1 MAHLAHRLDLGGGKK
16 FLIQFGKTTIRP
28 INNQKKVQTSLSLC
42 CLILRLGMGSAYK
55 LPTKTHMPIHRH
67 LQIEG
72 NGTEFKRPLMN

>member
-1 MAHLAHRLDLGGGKK
+1 MAHLAHRLDLKEKK

-42 CLILRLGMGSAYK
+42 CLILRLRMGSAYK
-55 LPTKTHMPIHRH
+55 LPTKTYMPIHRH

-72 NGTEFKRPLMN
+72 CGTEFKRPLIN